1 MDASGT
7 PDGTP
12 AGAVDPVDAVT
23 AALARLRGG
32 RGPRPQ
38 WLGGPEGRDGSGRQ
52 RGHERGN
59 HDHEHEHGEHGS
71 HIHHQHGPWG
81 PGEHGVGAHDPG
93 THEGGGR
100 GAAGHAAGV
109 RFAMAARF
117 RLLEALAAASTPLSV
132 SELADAIGVDQ
143 PRASRLVQA
152 AVAAG
157 HVRRDADPDD
167 ARRSTLHLTD
177 AGRALA
183 SQTRG
188 SRRASV
194 ESALAEFSSA
204 DREQLA
210 ALLTRVADAWPR

>member
-1 MDASGT
+1 MDAAGT
-7 PDGTP
+7 ADGSTP
-12 AGAVDPVDAVT
+12 GAVDAVDAVT
-23 AALARLRGG
+23 AALARLRWG
-32 RGPRPQ
+32 RGPRPP
-38 WLGGPEGRDGSGRQ
+38 WLGGPDGRRGFDQERGSDHEHSRDHN
-52 RGHERGN
+52 HERDHDHSN
-59 HDHEHEHGEHGS
+59 HDHEHGS
-71 HIHHQHGPWG
+71 HIHHHHGPWG
-81 PGEHGVGAHDPG
+81 PGEHGPG
-93 THEGGGR
+93 
-100 GAAGHAAGV
+100 GHGAGV

-132 SELADAIGVDQ
+132 SELAEAIGVDQ

-183 SQTRG
+183 SQTQG

-194 ESALAEFSSA
+194 ESALAEFSS
-204 DREQLA
+204 DEREQLA
-210 ALLTRVADAWPR
+210 ALLTRLADAWPR

>member
-7 PDGTP
+7 ADSTSGGP
-12 AGAVDPVDAVT
+12 ADPVDAVT

-38 WLGGPEGRDGSGRQ
+38 GRGGAE
-52 RGHERGN
+52 GHERGN
-59 HDHEHEHGEHGS
+59 HDHEHDHGEHGS

-81 PGEHGVGAHDPG
+81 PGQ
-93 THEGGGR
+93 R
-100 GAAGHAAGV
+100 GSAGHAAGV

-167 ARRSTLHLTD
+167 ARRSTLQLTD

-194 ESALAEFSSA
+194 ESALADFSSA

-210 ALLTRVADAWPR
+210 ALLTRLADAWPR

>member
-7 PDGTP
+7 ADSTP
-12 AGAVDPVDAVT
+12 GDPADPVDAVT

-38 WLGGPEGRDGSGRQ
+38 WPGGAE
-52 RGHERGN
+52 GHERGHHEHGH
-59 HDHEHEHGEHGS
+59 HDHEHGEHGS

-81 PGEHGVGAHDPG
+81 PGQ
-93 THEGGGR
+93 R

-167 ARRSTLHLTD
+167 ARRSTLQLTD

-194 ESALAEFSSA
+194 ESALADFSSA

-210 ALLTRVADAWPR
+210 ALLTRLADAWPR